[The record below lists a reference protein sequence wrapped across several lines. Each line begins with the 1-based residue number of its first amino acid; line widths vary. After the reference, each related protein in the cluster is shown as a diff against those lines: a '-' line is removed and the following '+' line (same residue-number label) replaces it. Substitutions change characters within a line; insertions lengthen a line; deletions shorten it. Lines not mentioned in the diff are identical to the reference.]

1 MKKYLVAG
9 AVCALAITAAG
20 CGDATSDSKESG
32 LAVEKIGEDKGSS
45 QEAEAGETN
54 AQTGES
60 GEDTKNGDEGND
72 ESKPDAGNEKAE
84 ETSDSDK
91 AETDGTNADN
101 TGKYAASGEAEASK
115 SEAGEG
121 LKEASKSESDEGS
134 KEASKSEAVEGA
146 AEGDLYEAFKKG
158 TAKAKYRGTGDRA
171 SNLATATVLEKGKA
185 YTLEEIEKAVEGADE
200 YMELKVTGDVDF
212 SLIDCGSDG
221 DKELLVEIPFGDEFR
236 LHMIIKEI
244 NGELVICYDQDSWSR
259 SMVEVKPDG
268 TIEGSGSGG
277 AAIHIVD
284 YAFVDAKGDYKY
296 FYGCEE
302 TLTLYGDVYAYKKG
316 EDYVTFTSE
325 GLDQDHLGIRD
336 YYFEADYAEREH
348 YYSYF
353 VVNDNYEDITS
364 DADYD
369 DSNELK
375 KRFTEAGIK
384 TYTQVEIDQMLKDR
398 AGEIGY
404 PKN

>member
-1 MKKYLVAG
+1 MKKYFVAG

-20 CGDATSDSKESG
+20 CGDAVSDSKESG
-32 LAVEKIGEDKGSS
+32 LVIEQVGEDKNSL
-45 QEAEAGETN
+45 QEAAAGDEE
-54 AQTGES
+54 AQTTES
-60 GEDTKNGDEGND
+60 VENTTKED
-72 ESKPDAGNEKAE
+72 
-84 ETSDSDK
+84 
-91 AETDGTNADN
+91 
-101 TGKYAASGEAEASK
+101 AASEAE
-115 SEAGEG
+115 G
-121 LKEASKSESDEGS
+121 ASKSESG
-134 KEASKSEAVEGA
+134 EGA

-158 TAKAKYRGTGDRA
+158 TAKAKYRGTGDRS
-171 SNLATATVLEKGKA
+171 SNLATATVLEKGKS
-185 YTLEEIEKAVEGADE
+185 YTLEEIETAVAGADE

-244 NGELVICYDQDSWSR
+244 DGELVICYDQDSWSR

-268 TIEGSGSGG
+268 SIEGSGSGG
-277 AAIHIVD
+277 AAVHIVD
-284 YAFVDAKGDYKY
+284 YAFVDAGGDYKF

-316 EDYVTFTSE
+316 EDYVTFSSE

-336 YYFEADYAEREH
+336 YYFEADYTEREH

-353 VVNDNYEDITS
+353 VVNDDYEDVTT

-375 KRFTEAGIK
+375 KRFTEAGIR
-384 TYTQVEIDQMLKDR
+384 TYTQSEIDQMLKDR
-398 AGEIGY
+398 AAEIAY
-404 PKN
+404 PKQ